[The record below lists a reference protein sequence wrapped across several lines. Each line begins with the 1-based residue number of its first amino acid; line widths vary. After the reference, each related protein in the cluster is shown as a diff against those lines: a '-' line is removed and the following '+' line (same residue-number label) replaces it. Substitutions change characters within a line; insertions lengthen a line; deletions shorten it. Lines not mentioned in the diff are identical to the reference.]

1 MRPVN
6 LIPAEDRR
14 GDRAPMRTGATS
26 YVLLGA
32 LALGLIGI
40 IAVALTSKQIS
51 DRESEVTRLQSELA
65 AATVKADSLRAFTDF
80 RAIQQSRTTTIASLA
95 QSRFDW
101 ERVLNELAL
110 VIPSNVWLLKMTG
123 TVNPAVQLEEGAEI
137 QARSTVPGPA
147 LEIIG
152 CGPDQDAVAG
162 FIASLEDI
170 DGVTRVGLA
179 SSSQSDQEES
189 GGDVTAGAATGQK
202 VEDCR
207 TESFIYQ
214 FEIVVAFDAVPAP
227 ETATVSPGV
236 PPSPGAAPAA
246 GQPASST
253 GTAGTTAEQTAAAQ
267 EATNLVPGG

>member
-14 GDRAPMRTGATS
+14 GDRAPMRTGGTS

-51 DRESEVTRLQSELA
+51 DRESEVTHLQGELA

-80 RAIQQSRTTTIASLA
+80 RAVQQSRTTTLASLA

-110 VIPSNVWLLKMTG
+110 VIPSNVWLLKLTG
-123 TVNPAVQLEEGAEI
+123 TANPAVQLEEGADI

-147 LEIIG
+147 LEIVG

-189 GGDVTAGAATGQK
+189 GGDVTAGAASGEK

-214 FEIVVAFDAVPAP
+214 FEIVVAFDAVPTP

-236 PPSPGAAPAA
+236 PAPGGTAPA
-246 GQPASST
+246 GQPAST

>member
-51 DRESEVTRLQSELA
+51 DRESEVTRLEGELA
-65 AATVKADSLRAFTDF
+65 ATTVKADSLRAFTDF
-80 RAIQQSRTTTIASLA
+80 RAVQQSRTTTLASLA

-101 ERVLNELAL
+101 ERVLRELSL
-110 VIPSNVWLLKMTG
+110 VIPSDVWLLKMTG

-137 QARSTVPGPA
+137 QARSTIPGPA
-147 LEIIG
+147 LEIVG
-152 CGPDQDAVAG
+152 CAPGQDQVAG

-179 SSSQSDQEES
+179 SSSQSDQEQS
-189 GGDVTAGAATGQK
+189 GGDVSAGAATGEK

-207 TESFIYQ
+207 TRDFIYQ
-214 FEIVVAFDAVPAP
+214 FEIVVAFDAVPTP

-236 PPSPGAAPAA
+236 PAPAPAPA
-246 GQPASST
+246 GQPASA

-267 EATNLVPGG
+267 QATNVVPGG